1 MALTL
6 IIGNKNYSSWSMR
19 PWVLMTQA
27 GIAFTEQR
35 IRLDN
40 FDADSDFKKA
50 VLTVNPAGKVPVLID
65 SSLSPNQAI
74 WDTLAI
80 CEYLAEIFPEFQLW
94 PADKVARARAR
105 SLCAEMHSGLGQLR
119 SHCPMNIEAQ
129 LPEVGARLLHEQA
142 GLRADLQRV
151 IHMWQTELSQ
161 SSGPML
167 FGKFTIAD
175 AFFAPVCMRLQS
187 YALPVPAEVQ
197 AYVDRVLALPSVSQW
212 MSEALAEKDFIPT
225 QEPYRSAAP

>member
-1 MALTL
+1 MELTL

-27 GIAFTEQR
+27 GITFTEQR

-50 VLTVNPAGKVPVLID
+50 LLTVNPAGKVPVLID
-65 SSLSPNQAI
+65 ASLSANHAI

-80 CEYLAEIFPEFQLW
+80 CEYLTETYPELQLW
-94 PADKVARARAR
+94 PADTVARSRAR

-129 LPEVGARLLHEQA
+129 LPEVGARLLREQA
-142 GLRADLQRV
+142 GLRTDLQRV
-151 IHMWQTELSQ
+151 VQMWQSELKQ

-167 FGKFTIAD
+167 FGKFSIAD
-175 AFFAPVCMRLQS
+175 AFFAPVCMRLFS
-187 YALPVPAEVQ
+187 YALPLPSDVQ
-197 AYVDRVLALPSVSQW
+197 AYVDRVLALPSVAQW
-212 MSEALAEKDFIPT
+212 MSEALAEKDFIQS
-225 QEPYRSAAP
+225 QEPYRLAPQ